1 MTQHPIEPQT
11 VEPRIE
17 SRRNF
22 LKSSS
27 LLMATGSV
35 VPALASPAEPKLN
48 LNELRVGL
56 IGCGSRGVS
65 AALQIL
71 QTQGPIRIVA
81 LADAFEHRIA
91 GAHRTLKSNAP
102 ASPSPSRFA
111 GLDAFQRLIEC
122 DLDVVL
128 LAAPPAFRAD
138 HFQACVDA
146 GKHVFVER
154 PIASDPLGVQRML
167 DINIHALQKRLTVH
181 VGLQRRHLLR
191 YQSLVAKIHEGTIGD
206 IVMARILANAGAP
219 PTRPRNPDQSELTYQ
234 IENWR
239 HFGWLG
245 GDPFAE
251 QMSQH
256 LDVIQWALGSL
267 PTEAQ
272 GQGGKQTHA
281 LGDVFDHHFVEY
293 TFDRGIKVSAQC
305 RRMDGCWNQV
315 GEWIYGTEGSV
326 DFAAGRIIDRQGRV
340 VFEESTKQDGY
351 QLEMQNFI
359 ASIRSG
365 KGTNELGWGAEA
377 TQSALLGCMAS
388 YTGRRLRSE
397 DWKRTPHSWIENLP
411 MQLHASAPVLPD
423 AAGNYGVPIPGQTIT
438 KKA

>member
-1 MTQHPIEPQT
+1 MTQHSIEPQT

-35 VPALASPAEPKLN
+35 VPALASTPEPKPN
-48 LNELRVGL
+48 LDELRVGL

-71 QTQGPIRIVA
+71 QTEGPIRIVG

-91 GAHRTLKSNAP
+91 GAHRTLRSH
-102 ASPSPSRFA
+102 ASSSPHPLRFS
-111 GLDAFQRLIEC
+111 GLDAYRRLLEC

-138 HFQACVDA
+138 HFQACVEA

-154 PIASDPLGVQRML
+154 PIASDPMSVQRML
-167 DINIHALQKRLTVH
+167 EINMDAVQKRLTIH

-191 YQSLVAKIHEGTIGD
+191 YQSLVAKIHEGAIGD
-206 IVMARILANAGAP
+206 IVMARIIANTGAP
-219 PTRPRNPDQSELTYQ
+219 SARSRNPDQSELAYQ

-245 GDPFAE
+245 GDPFVE

-256 LDVIQWALGSL
+256 LDVIQWALASL

-272 GQGGKQTHA
+272 GQGGKQSHA
-281 LGDVFDHHFVEY
+281 LGNVFDHHFVEY
-293 TFDRGIKVSAQC
+293 TFDRSIKVSAQC

-326 DFAAGRIIDRQGRV
+326 DFSAGRLFDRQGRV
-340 VFEESTKQDGY
+340 LLEESAKEDGY
-351 QLEMQNFI
+351 QQEMNHFV
-359 ASIRSG
+359 ASIRAANGS
-365 KGTNELGWGAEA
+365 NELGWGAEA

-397 DWKRTPHSWIENLP
+397 DWKRVPPSSMDPLP
-411 MQLHASAPVLPD
+411 MQLQASAPVLPD
-423 AAGNYGVPIPGQTIT
+423 AAGHYAVPIPGQAIT
-438 KKA
+438 RKA